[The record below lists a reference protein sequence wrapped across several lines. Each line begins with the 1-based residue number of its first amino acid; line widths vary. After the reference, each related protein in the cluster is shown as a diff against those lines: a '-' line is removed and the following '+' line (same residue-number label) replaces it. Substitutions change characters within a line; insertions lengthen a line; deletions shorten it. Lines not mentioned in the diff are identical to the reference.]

1 MLNNLPEMLR
11 VGLARLLLVVLVIC
25 VIWLVRS
32 SIAWLLAR
40 PLKHLLKR
48 TAQPQFDETLKHIV
62 TTPVNFLLL
71 ALAVDLG
78 ARILE
83 ASPSVMTFV
92 VNITRT
98 LVIFAITLTIYRI
111 IELLAFSR
119 RQLYILTGLA
129 IEEALLPF
137 IRTGIRLI
145 VLALALVIVIQQWG
159 YDVTGL
165 IAGLG
170 LGGLAISLAA
180 QDTLSNIFGF
190 TAMVSD
196 RPFVVG
202 EYIKT
207 GDVEGIVEKVG
218 LRSTRVRQLDQALV
232 AVPNSKLANSAILNW
247 SRLAKRRIDMV
258 LGITYSTR
266 PDQMEQLLQRL
277 REMLAE
283 RESVDAETVVVYFI
297 EIGGS
302 SLNVLV
308 RCYVNI
314 ADWGAFTAEKERILL
329 EIMRTVEGL
338 GLQIAYP
345 SRTLYIEN
353 LGSALNLPEQG
364 LKREALVPAEE
375 NAGDFSR
382 DN

>member
-32 SIAWLLAR
+32 SIAWLLAK
-40 PLKHLLKR
+40 PLKRLLNR
-48 TAQPQFDETLKHIV
+48 TAQPQFDETLKRIV
-62 TTPVNFLLL
+62 TTPVNLLLL
-71 ALAVDLG
+71 ALAIDLG

-83 ASPSVMTFV
+83 VSPSGMTFV

-98 LVIFAITLTIYRI
+98 LVIFAITVTVYRI
-111 IELLAFSR
+111 IEVLAFSR

-129 IEEALLPF
+129 IDEALLPF

-170 LGGLAISLAA
+170 LGGLALSLAA

-207 GDVEGIVEKVG
+207 SDVEGIVEKVG

-258 LGITYSTR
+258 LGITYSTS

-283 RESVDAETVVVYFI
+283 RETVDAETVVVNFI
-297 EIGGS
+297 EFGGS

-314 ADWGAFTAEKERILL
+314 ADWVGFTTEKERILL
-329 EIMRTVEGL
+329 EIMRVVEGL

-353 LGSALNLPEQG
+353 LGSVMNLSEQG
-364 LKREALVPAEE
+364 LKNNAAVPAEAD
-375 NAGDFSR
+375 AGDLAG